1 MLIARLGWCCVQ
13 SYDWFTLIEKMDK
26 WVEPFSRSAWGE
38 TASVLVE
45 KVLTA
50 SVAQNVSGFFDSAP
64 RKVRE
69 ALRSE

>member
-26 WVEPFSRSAWGE
+26 SVEPFSRNAWGE
-38 TASVLVE
+38 LAGVLLE

-50 SVAQNVSGFFDSAP
+50 SARQNVSGFFDSAP

-69 ALRSE
+69 SLRSE